1 MDVAV
6 FLLFA
11 LFFGGAVA
19 AAWSR
24 YDVLRDFLLL
34 NVAASCGVA
43 VLHGCLRGRTL
54 AGSAPAAV
62 VAGAASTACLPEPS
76 SSSGGQADDYSV
88 LGGVISASSLFRRSA
103 RSAIDPQEG

>member
-6 FLLFA
+6 FVLFA
-11 LFFGGAVA
+11 F
-19 AAWSR
+19 
-24 YDVLRDFLLL
+24 LL

-43 VLHGCLRGRTL
+43 ALRGCLRGRAL

-76 SSSGGQADDYSV
+76 SGSGRQADGYSV
-88 LGGVISASSLFRRSA
+88 LVGVISASSLVRRSA
-103 RSAIDPQEG
+103 RSTIDPQEG

>member
-11 LFFGGAVA
+11 LFFGGAA
-19 AAWSR
+19 AATWH
-24 YDVLRDFLLL
+24 LLL

-43 VLHGCLRGRTL
+43 VLHGWLRGRTL

-76 SSSGGQADDYSV
+76 SGSGRQADDYS
-88 LGGVISASSLFRRSA
+88 LLIGVTSASSLFRRSA